1 MNKWIG
7 VGLALALLL
16 AGGIFFGWQGVLLAL
31 TGVVFWLLM
40 QFTRLMRVMRMAKD
54 APIGHVDSAVMLNA
68 KLKAGM
74 RLIDVL
80 PLAKSLGQKLS
91 DAPETF
97 AWTDA
102 GDSRVEIVLVDGR
115 ITEWR
120 LLRPAQDEAALPE
133 QLA

>member
-7 VGLALALLL
+7 VALALALLL
-16 AGGIFFGWQGVLLAL
+16 AGGFFFGWQGVLLAL

-40 QFTRLMRVMRMAKD
+40 QFTRLMRVMRTAKD

-68 KLKAGM
+68 KLKVGM
-74 RLIDVL
+74 RLVDVL

-97 AWTDA
+97 TWSDA
-102 GDSRVEIVLVDGR
+102 GESRVEIVLVDGR

-120 LLRPAQDEAALPE
+120 LLRPVQDEPA
-133 QLA
+133 